1 MKLKSLEI
9 IGFKSFAN
17 KTKINFNN
25 GLTEIVGPNGSGK
38 SNVIEAIRWVLGEQS
53 AKTLRGTKM
62 PDIIFSG
69 SSTHKA
75 VNRAEV
81 KLTLDNTDQY
91 INSPYSEIIIARKL
105 FRSGES
111 QYSINNQECRLK
123 DINNLFMDTGMGL
136 GSFSIIS
143 QGNIEK
149 IFNSKPEERRSI
161 IETAAGVFKYKH
173 QKHDANLKLSQT
185 KENLDRVEDIIY
197 ELKDRNDSLKEQSI
211 NAKKYLK
218 NKDALEKLDI
228 QRLVLELKDLLD
240 EDNTNAINLDNI
252 KSSKNSLNDKIN
264 NVSSEIGIYKKNLE
278 NKLNIKEKLQD
289 QLLVNS
295 QKLEK
300 VSGEQNLSKQDLNFK
315 KKNLDEK
322 QEYLNSLKQEKSDL
336 NDRQVQYNL
345 KIEDLSKYAQ
355 KIAEDINNSNL
366 NDINKEID
374 DKNKA
379 QENLKSDYLNI
390 MQQISDLNNKKRYL
404 EKSRKQNDAQNI
416 NQKRRLNDAKSN
428 LNKIKDKIDKDNS
441 NINALKDQYSNL
453 KNEYDNSKNE
463 LNLIDNKLKQIKSNW
478 YKRLER
484 YQNLKIQFN
493 SLKSLQ
499 DNHSNFYRGSQSILN
514 AKNKL
519 GGIYGAVSDYLIVDK
534 DKSLA
539 IETALGGQL
548 QQIIVK
554 NTYDAKSAV
563 NYLNKNH
570 LGRATFLPIDSLS
583 KRFINSNKLELCKNN
598 PGFIGVGS
606 DLVSIDDNLRIIK
619 EHLLG
624 NVIIAQDL
632 NSATDISNS
641 IHHTNRVITLNG
653 EIINAGGS
661 ITGGKNKQHYDGILS
676 QKNKLVSLKEKFS
689 AAKNNLQIIEQSIP
703 GQEKAQN
710 KIKNELDT
718 LEDKIHSLSNEI
730 INYKNNNSF
739 NEKLLKEKSREIE
752 SIELLTSNNEND
764 DYDAQQLESKNL
776 KANLDKK
783 LLINQRSSNDIKER
797 LSTLSSLKNDLNDK
811 VNNHKSN
818 LAVYKEKINNYRDK
832 KADNI
837 EKLDQINDSINETK
851 DLIINLQNEIN
862 IGMSEKDNSHEISN
876 LKLSISSNKE
886 ELSQCDADI
895 DIIQSKINDYDKKL
909 DAYRNS
915 YIDVNS
921 RYNKLS
927 NNHVQLSEK
936 INKLKNK
943 LVDKY
948 KMNSNKIKQLKI
960 SFSYQDIINNIG
972 ILNRKISD
980 LGHVNISSI
989 EEYKDVS
996 ERYKFLVKQSDDL
1009 KNSSKQLTETMNKID
1024 DTVKAKFKDT
1034 FDKVAN
1040 QFKSVYTEIFGGGKA
1055 KLILTNPED
1064 LLTTGIEIMAQP
1076 PGKKYRHMSLLSGGE
1091 KALTAISLLFA
1102 VLKVKPVPFCILDEA
1117 ESALDAENVDRYAN
1131 YMSKLDLITQFII
1144 ITHRKETMMYADT
1157 LYGVTMQNSGVSEVV
1172 SANLNK
1178 FTSMED

>member
-38 SNVIEAIRWVLGEQS
+38 SNIIEAIRWVLGEQS

-91 INSPYSEIIIARKL
+91 INSSYSEIIIARKL
-105 FRSGES
+105 FRNGES

-173 QKHDANLKLSQT
+173 QKHDANLKLNQT

-211 NAKKYLK
+211 NANEYLK
-218 NKDALEKLDI
+218 NKHKLEGLEL
-228 QRLVLELKDLLD
+228 QRLVLELKNYLD
-240 EDNTNAINLDNI
+240 KDNNNTISLD
-252 KSSKNSLNDKIN
+252 KVRAGKNSLNISIDELSN
-264 NVSSEIGIYKKNLE
+264 EIDMYKKELE
-278 NKLNIKEKLQD
+278 NKLNFKESLQG

-300 VSGEQNLSKQDLNFK
+300 ISGEKNLSEQDLKFK
-315 KKNLDEK
+315 KRDLNEK
-322 QEYLNSLKQEKSDL
+322 QKYLNSLKEEKADL
-336 NDRQVQYNL
+336 QSRQNNHKLEIENL
-345 KIEDLSKYAQ
+345 LKHSRKIED
-355 KIAEDINNSNL
+355 DISHNSL

-374 DKNKA
+374 DKNKT
-379 QENLKSDYLNI
+379 QDDLKSEYLNI
-390 MQQISDLNNKKRYL
+390 MQKISDLNNKKRYL
-404 EKSRKQNDAQNI
+404 EKSRQQNDVQNI
-416 NQKRRLNDAKSN
+416 NQKRRLNDAKADLTEINKRMKSN
-428 LNKIKDKIDKDNS
+428 NS
-441 NINALKDQYSNL
+441 SINLLKSEYYNL
-453 KNEYDNSKNE
+453 KSEYDNSKKT
-463 LNLIDNKLKQIKSNW
+463 LILIDNKLKQSKSHW
-478 YKRLER
+478 YQCLEK

-493 SLKSLQ
+493 SLKNLQ
-499 DNHSNFYRGSQSILN
+499 SNHSNFYRGSQSVLN
-514 AKNKL
+514 AKSQLN
-519 GGIYGAVSDYLIVDK
+519 GIYGAVSDYLVVDK
-534 DKSLA
+534 ANSLA
-539 IETALGGQL
+539 IETALGSQL

-554 NTYDAKSAV
+554 NNTDAKSAV

-583 KRFINSNKLELCKNN
+583 RRFINSNKLDLCKKN
-598 PGFIGVGS
+598 PGFIGIGS
-606 DLVSIDDNLRIIK
+606 DLVSIDNNLGVIK

-624 NVIIAQDL
+624 NVIIAKDL

-641 IHHTNRVITLNG
+641 IHHTNRIITLNG

-661 ITGGKNKQHYDGILS
+661 ITGGKNKQHYDGILA
-676 QKNKLVSLKEKFS
+676 QKNKLSSLKNKLSASKNDIQVIEKS
-689 AAKNNLQIIEQSIP
+689 IPKQEKEQSII
-703 GQEKAQN
+703 KN
-710 KIKNELDT
+710 KIDT
-718 LEDKIHSLSNEI
+718 LDNKINDLSNEI
-730 INYKNNNSF
+730 KNYKNDNSF
-739 NEKLLKEKSREIE
+739 NEKLLVQKNRDIQ
-752 SIELLTSNNEND
+752 SIELLMSNNEND
-764 DYDAQQLESKNL
+764 DYESQKLNSKNI
-776 KANLDKK
+776 KSDLDKK

-797 LSTLSSLKNDLNDK
+797 INTLSSLKNDLNNKINNDK
-811 VNNHKSN
+811 AK
-818 LAVYKEKINNYRDK
+818 LAVYKEKINNFRDK
-832 KADNI
+832 QADNI
-837 EKLDQINDSINETK
+837 EKLDQITDNINKTK
-851 DLIINLQNEIN
+851 DLIINLQDEIN
-862 IGMSEKDNSHEISN
+862 IGMSEKDNSHEIRN
-876 LKLSISSNKE
+876 LKLLISSNKE
-886 ELSQCDADI
+886 DLSQCNNDI
-895 DIIQSKINDYDKKL
+895 DNIQSKININDQKL
-909 DAYRNS
+909 DSNRKS
-915 YIDVNS
+915 YIDINS

-927 NNHVQLSEK
+927 NSHLQLNEH
-936 INKLKNK
+936 INKLRNQ
-943 LVDKY
+943 LIDKY
-948 KMNSNKIKQLKI
+948 KMNSNKIKQLQILKSYQQIINDIKVINKKI
-960 SFSYQDIINNIG
+960 S
-972 ILNRKISD
+972 K
-980 LGHVNISSI
+980 LGNVNISSI
-989 EEYKDVS
+989 EEYKEVS
-996 ERYKFLVKQSDDL
+996 ERYKFLVNQSDDL
-1009 KNSSKQLTETMNKID
+1009 KNSSKQLTETMHKID
-1024 DTVKAKFKDT
+1024 DTVKLKFKDT
-1034 FDKVAN
+1034 FDKVAD
-1040 QFKSVYTEIFGGGKA
+1040 QFSIVYTEIFGGGKA
-1055 KLILTNPED
+1055 KLILTDPKD

-1131 YMSKLDLITQFII
+1131 YMSKLDLITQFIV

-1157 LYGVTMQNSGVSEVV
+1157 LYGVTMQNSGVSEIV

-1178 FTSMED
+1178 FSSMED